1 MVRTR
6 SKPLS
11 LCVLFAMIF
20 LHTAGNSLV
29 ASPYVVE
36 IYMAEQ
42 SCNDVL
48 NLEDSIEY
56 MNTTLLDDP
65 DAIVVRCQI
74 PHEADIENERA
85 RWLCRNRLGNYKN
98 TLPRT
103 VLGSRPIHNFGII
116 LNGRYVDS
124 GRLSA
129 KLLDAVAMAKSLK
142 ELKPVNLSY
151 ENQVLEIEFPELEF
165 NKKPFAQIIALNE
178 GEEIVYVD
186 FRNGGERVV
195 HPKKVATNGRI
206 VRNWDGSAMSLS
218 VPVDDMPAQSYAV
231 LVNSTDGGHLIAAGQ
246 VSTTKETLKTSSLE
260 Q

>member
-1 MVRTR
+1 MRAF
-6 SKPLS
+6 SKAS
-11 LCVLFAMIF
+11 VQCSQKRKGQKLCVRISRVFGRRYDGERENTLRRQADMGKI
-20 LHTAGNSLV
+20 A
-29 ASPYVVE
+29 A
-36 IYMAEQ
+36 AE
-42 SCNDVL
+42 C
-48 NLEDSIEY
+48 
-56 MNTTLLDDP
+56 DD
-65 DAIVVRCQI
+65 
-74 PHEADIENERA
+74 HF
-85 RWLCRNRLGNYKN
+85 GKN
-98 TLPRT
+98 TEFFGYEM
-103 VLGSRPIHNFGII
+103 GSKPIHNFGII